1 MVMDFIKS
9 VGSGLAA
16 ESLGAVAAFLEDF
29 LDTDPT
35 LGTCAPSEANIRN
48 QVTFAT
54 LRLSFP
60 TTAVGTKLSLPAYLT
75 SFSETFSPQWSTT
88 SVFGRPDPIP
98 VYKNTNRSTSMAFL
112 IPCYDSNDANENLK
126 KLNMLI
132 KSLYP
137 GYTKLKKSGAVVL
150 SSPPLVRIKFANLLI
165 NHKKPYQGL
174 LGYITAF
181 STDFGI
187 NNRGVFM
194 ERSSVP
200 GRGAMFPRAFQF
212 NLSFSPLH
220 ESIVGWDVDKT
231 GGQFFG
237 NRDYPYRTKASF
249 GDVVQAGV
257 SSVTDMI
264 SGGGLGESVQFSEI
278 LGWSG

>member
-1 MVMDFIKS
+1 
-9 VGSGLAA
+9 
-16 ESLGAVAAFLEDF
+16 
-29 LDTDPT
+29 
-35 LGTCAPSEANIRN
+35 
-48 QVTFAT
+48 
-54 LRLSFP
+54 
-60 TTAVGTKLSLPAYLT
+60 
-75 SFSETFSPQWSTT
+75 
-88 SVFGRPDPIP
+88 
-98 VYKNTNRSTSMAFL
+98 MAFL

-150 SSPPLVRIKFANLLI
+150 SSPPLVRIKFANLLV
-165 NHKKPYQGL
+165 NHKNPYEGL
-174 LGYITAF
+174 LGYITSF

-220 ESIVGWDVDKT
+220 ESIVGWDTDQ
-231 GGQFFG
+231 GGVFFG
-237 NRDYPYRTKASF
+237 NRDYPYRTKMSV
-249 GDVVQAGV
+249 GDVIQAGV
-257 SSVTDMI
+257 STVTDAI
-264 SGGGLGESVQFSEI
+264 GAGGLGESVQFSEI